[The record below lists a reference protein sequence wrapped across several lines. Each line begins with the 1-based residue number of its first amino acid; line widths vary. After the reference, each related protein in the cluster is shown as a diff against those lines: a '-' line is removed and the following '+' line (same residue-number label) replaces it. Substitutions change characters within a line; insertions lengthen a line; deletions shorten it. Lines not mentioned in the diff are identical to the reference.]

1 MLLRWPV
8 FAVLSACLVLA
19 QTSGPLAP
27 SGLRVEYLAEPVVDV
42 PQPRFSWVLN
52 HTERGQKQSAC
63 QVVVSTQPDFR
74 SAVWDSGKVAG
85 SQSTHVVYAGKPLE
99 SAQTYYWKVRFWD
112 RDGKDSPY
120 SAVARF
126 YTGLFSP
133 ADWKGKFI
141 GGANQLRKEFTLPS
155 RPLRARAY
163 IAGLGYYELRLNGR
177 KIGDQVL
184 DPGWTT
190 YDKRVLYAA
199 YDVTDALEAGANAV
213 GILLGQGWYGAR
225 AALLQLTVECE
236 GGQHV
241 EIVTDASWKTASGP
255 ILADSIYNGE
265 TYDARLETP
274 GWDRPGFDDA
284 AWKPSLLVDA
294 PKGVLSAQMIPPIRV
309 VDTLVP
315 LKMTSPHSGVY
326 VYDMGQNF
334 SGWVELRVRGPRGA
348 KVKLRHAELLYDDG
362 TLNVE
367 NLRTARAT
375 DIYVLRGDGAEE
387 VYQPRFTYHGFRYV
401 ELTGFPGVPKLDTL
415 RGKVVHSDVRPAG
428 GFSSSNPLL
437 NQLQRNIVW
446 GTASNL
452 ESVPTDCNQRNERMG
467 WMADAHLYAETAML
481 NFDMAAFYTNFLRN
495 INDIQAP
502 DGTVTDTVPHK
513 YGQRPADPAW
523 GAAYPL
529 IVWYVYQYQGDRRI
543 LEQHYDGVKAWTDY
557 QRSRSQDGILSYSH
571 YGDWVPIEPTPGDLV
586 STFYYYYSAHLTAR
600 MAELLGKTAD
610 AEAYRKLSA
619 EIREAFDRKFW
630 RPEIGAYGNGSQTSQ
645 ILALY
650 LGLAPDGKN
659 GAALGHLTNDIVYGR
674 NTHLSTG
681 ILGAKYVMEVLTRS
695 GRSDLA
701 YELATQTTYPSWGY
715 MVEHGATTLWE
726 LWQEKTGPS
735 MNSHNHPMLG
745 SVGAWFYSALA
756 GINLD
761 PERPG
766 YERIRIQP
774 QPARDLQWAAASL
787 ETLRGSVVSSWRR
800 TPDSFHLEVTIP
812 VGSQAEIHLPKSN
825 LDPVLATE
833 SGRVVWKDNAFQP
846 GAPGLAGARQT
857 AAEVVFE
864 AGSGTYLFDLT
875 AAH

>member
-1 MLLRWPV
+1 L
-8 FAVLSACLVLA
+8 
-19 QTSGPLAP
+19 
-27 SGLRVEYLAEPVVDV
+27 
-42 PQPRFSWVLN
+42 
-52 HTERGQKQSAC
+52 GQ
-63 QVVVSTQPDFR
+63 R
-74 SAVWDSGKVAG
+74 KVAG

-225 AALLQLTVECE
+225 AALLQLNVECE

-265 TYDARLETP
+265 TTTRAGNPRLGPPRLRRCRLETQP
-274 GWDRPGFDDA
+274 AGGCA
-284 AWKPSLLVDA
+284 
-294 PKGVLSAQMIPPIRV
+294 KGVLSAQMIPPIRV

-452 ESVPTDCNQRNERMG
+452 ESVPPTATSATSAWAG
-467 WMADAHLYAETAML
+467 W
-481 NFDMAAFYTNFLRN
+481 
-495 INDIQAP
+495 
-502 DGTVTDTVPHK
+502 
-513 YGQRPADPAW
+513 
-523 GAAYPL
+523 
-529 IVWYVYQYQGDRRI
+529 
-543 LEQHYDGVKAWTDY
+543 
-557 QRSRSQDGILSYSH
+557 
-571 YGDWVPIEPTPGDLV
+571 PTPT
-586 STFYYYYSAHLTAR
+586 STP
-600 MAELLGKTAD
+600 
-610 AEAYRKLSA
+610 
-619 EIREAFDRKFW
+619 
-630 RPEIGAYGNGSQTSQ
+630 RP
-645 ILALY
+645 
-650 LGLAPDGKN
+650 PC
-659 GAALGHLTNDIVYGR
+659 
-674 NTHLSTG
+674 
-681 ILGAKYVMEVLTRS
+681 
-695 GRSDLA
+695 
-701 YELATQTTYPSWGY
+701 
-715 MVEHGATTLWE
+715 
-726 LWQEKTGPS
+726 
-735 MNSHNHPMLG
+735 
-745 SVGAWFYSALA
+745 
-756 GINLD
+756 
-761 PERPG
+761 
-766 YERIRIQP
+766 
-774 QPARDLQWAAASL
+774 
-787 ETLRGSVVSSWRR
+787 
-800 TPDSFHLEVTIP
+800 
-812 VGSQAEIHLPKSN
+812 
-825 LDPVLATE
+825 
-833 SGRVVWKDNAFQP
+833 
-846 GAPGLAGARQT
+846 
-857 AAEVVFE
+857 
-864 AGSGTYLFDLT
+864 
-875 AAH
+875 